1 MEGERIRWLGISILG
16 GNAGVEGP
24 FELGLDSI
32 KAVNKEDVT
41 LPIREL
47 HLPALTA
54 GCHAE
59 DHDRYD
65 FHAGPESS
73 DGTPWERGPR

>member
-24 FELGLDSI
+24 FELGLDYI
-32 KAVNKEDVT
+32 KAVNREDVT

-47 HLPALTA
+47 ALPVLSV
-54 GCHAE
+54 GYHAE
-59 DHDRYD
+59 DHDGND
-65 FHAGPESS
+65 FLVGPESS
-73 DGTPWERGPR
+73 DGTPWERGPK

>member
-24 FELGLDSI
+24 FELGLDCI

-41 LPIREL
+41 MPIRE
-47 HLPALTA
+47 
-54 GCHAE
+54 
-59 DHDRYD
+59 
-65 FHAGPESS
+65 
-73 DGTPWERGPR
+73 